1 MRRGRHTERAGRTG
15 AVASIKDVA
24 RKAGVS
30 IASVSRVMNDRENV
44 GKETRERVM
53 AAVRSL
59 RYVPH
64 SGARSLI
71 TRRTSAVGVLLPDL
85 FGEFFSEFIR
95 GIDAGARRRGLQ
107 LLLSSVHGEG
117 PEVAA
122 AILTMRGRVDGL
134 LIMSPH
140 VETALLDQS
149 IPATLPLVLVNSPL
163 VDAPHPTLTIDS
175 YRGARAMVRHLIG
188 CGHTRIAHIAG
199 PVRNFDADQRLR
211 GYRDEMARSLPDCE
225 PLVLEG
231 DFSERSGHRA
241 GSRLADRLLGGDFS
255 ERSGYRAGSRLAD
268 RLLGGDFS
276 ERAGSRLADRL
287 LGGDFS
293 ERAGYRSG
301 SRLAARLAVHPASTP
316 PATDISSVG
325 PRPALADWR
334 PDAVFASND
343 MMAVGCLVAFRE
355 AGLRVP
361 DDIAVAGFDDIPLA
375 ALVSPALTTAR
386 VHIAELGR
394 RALDQLLLGIENPQ
408 RTRRAAQVFVPEL
421 VIRESCGAAN
431 LPERRLRRP
440 PSRTS

>member
-1 MRRGRHTERAGRTG
+1 MKENVYMRRGRHTESAGRAG

-71 TRRTSAVGVLLPDL
+71 TRRTNAIGVLLPDL

-122 AILTMRGRVDGL
+122 AIRTMRGRVDGL
-134 LIMSPH
+134 LVMSPH
-140 VETALLDQS
+140 VETALLDRN
-149 IPATLPLVLVNSPL
+149 IPSALPLVLVNSPL

-175 YRGARAMVRHLIG
+175 YRGARAMVRHLVG
-188 CGHTRIAHIAG
+188 CGHTRIAHVAG
-199 PVRNFDADQRLR
+199 PGRNFDADERQR
-211 GYRDEMARSLPDCE
+211 GYRDEMALSVPDSE
-225 PLVLEG
+225 PLVVEG

-241 GSRLADRLLGGDFS
+241 GQL
-255 ERSGYRAGSRLAD
+255 
-268 RLLGGDFS
+268 
-276 ERAGSRLADRL
+276 
-287 LGGDFS
+287 
-293 ERAGYRSG
+293 
-301 SRLAARLAVHPASTP
+301 LAARRPVHSASTS
-316 PATDISSVG
+316 PAEDTPSVG
-325 PRPALADWR
+325 PSGRPPLAADR
-334 PDAVFASND
+334 PDAVFAAND
-343 MMAVGCLVAFRE
+343 MMAVGCMAAFRE

-361 DDIAVAGFDDIPLA
+361 DDIALAGFDDIPLA

-394 RALDQLLLGIENPQ
+394 RALEQLLLGIENPQ
-408 RTRRAAQVFVPEL
+408 RTRRAAQAFVPEL

-440 PSRTS
+440 PPRTS

>member
-1 MRRGRHTERAGRTG
+1 MKENVYMRRGRHTASAGRAG

-71 TRRTSAVGVLLPDL
+71 TKRTSAVGVLLPDL
-85 FGEFFSEFIR
+85 YGEFFSEIIR
-95 GIDAGARRRGLQ
+95 GIDAGARQRGLQ

-122 AILTMRGRVDGL
+122 AIRTMRGRVDGL
-134 LIMSPH
+134 LVMSPH
-140 VETALLDQS
+140 VETALLEQN
-149 IPATLPLVLVNSPL
+149 IPSTLPLVLINSPL

-175 YRGARAMVRHLIG
+175 YRGARAMVRHLLG
-188 CGHTRIAHIAG
+188 CGHTRIAHVSGA
-199 PVRNFDADQRLR
+199 VRNFDADERRR
-211 GYRDEMARSLPDCE
+211 GYRDELARALPDVE

-231 DFSERSGHRA
+231 DFSERSG
-241 GSRLADRLLGGDFS
+241 
-255 ERSGYRAGSRLAD
+255 YRAGQQ
-268 RLLGGDFS
+268 
-276 ERAGSRLADRL
+276 
-287 LGGDFS
+287 
-293 ERAGYRSG
+293 
-301 SRLAARLAVHPASTP
+301 LAAAAE
-316 PATDISSVG
+316 
-325 PRPALADWR
+325 R
-334 PDAVFASND
+334 PDAVFAAND

-361 DDIAVAGFDDIPLA
+361 DDIALAGFDDIPLA
-375 ALVSPALTTAR
+375 ALVSPTLTTAR

-394 RALDQLLLGIENPQ
+394 RALEQLLLSIESPQ
-408 RTRRAAQVFVPEL
+408 RTRQAAQAFVPEL
-421 VIRESCGAAN
+421 VIRESCGAEN

-440 PSRTS
+440 PPRTS

>member
-1 MRRGRHTERAGRTG
+1 MRRGRHTAGAGRTG

-71 TRRTSAVGVLLPDL
+71 TRRTSAIGVLLPDL

-95 GIDAGARRRGLQ
+95 GIDEGARRRGLQ

-122 AILTMRGRVDGL
+122 AIRTMRGRVDGL
-134 LIMSPH
+134 LVMSPH
-140 VETALLDQS
+140 VETALLEQT
-149 IPATLPLVLVNSPL
+149 IPVTLPLVLVNSPL

-188 CGHTRIAHIAG
+188 CGHTVIAHIAG
-199 PVRNFDADQRLR
+199 PGRNFDADERLR
-211 GYRDEMARSLPDCE
+211 GYRDEMARTLPDSE

-231 DFSERSGHRA
+231 DFSERSG
-241 GSRLADRLLGGDFS
+241 
-255 ERSGYRAGSRLAD
+255 YRAGHQLSD
-268 RLLGGDFS
+268 R
-276 ERAGSRLADRL
+276 
-287 LGGDFS
+287 
-293 ERAGYRSG
+293 
-301 SRLAARLAVHPASTP
+301 PAS
-316 PATDISSVG
+316 S
-325 PRPALADWR
+325 R

-386 VHIAELGR
+386 VHIAEMGR
-394 RALDQLLLGIENPQ
+394 RALEQLLLSIENPQ
-408 RTRRAAQVFVPEL
+408 RNRRAAQAFVPEL
-421 VIRESCGAAN
+421 VIRESCGAASP
-431 LPERRLRRP
+431 PERQLRRS

>member
-1 MRRGRHTERAGRTG
+1 
-15 AVASIKDVA
+15 VASIKDVA

-44 GKETRERVM
+44 GTETRERVM

-71 TRRTSAVGVLLPDL
+71 TRRTGAIGVLLPDL

-95 GIDAGARRRGLQ
+95 GIDTGARRRGLQ

-122 AILTMRGRVDGL
+122 AIRTMRGRVDGL
-134 LIMSPH
+134 LVMSPH
-140 VETALLDQS
+140 VETALLEQTV
-149 IPATLPLVLVNSPL
+149 PATLPLVLVNSPL

-175 YRGARAMVRHLIG
+175 YRGARAMVRHLVG

-199 PVRNFDADQRLR
+199 PGRNFDADQRLR
-211 GYRDEMARSLPDCE
+211 GYRDEMARALPDSE

-231 DFSERSGHRA
+231 DFSQG
-241 GSRLADRLLGGDFS
+241 
-255 ERSGYRAGSRLAD
+255 SGYRAGQRI
-268 RLLGGDFS
+268 
-276 ERAGSRLADRL
+276 
-287 LGGDFS
+287 
-293 ERAGYRSG
+293 
-301 SRLAARLAVHPASTP
+301 ARLPVNTASTSPARDTTPVAPAGRP
-316 PATDISSVG
+316 PVASNPVATS
-325 PRPALADWR
+325 R

-361 DDIAVAGFDDIPLA
+361 DDVAVAGFDDIPLA

-386 VHIAELGR
+386 VHIAEMGR
-394 RALDQLLLGIENPQ
+394 RALEQLLLSIENPQ
-408 RTRRAAQVFVPEL
+408 RNRRAAQAFVPEL
-421 VIRESCGAAN
+421 VIRESCGAASP
-431 LPERRLRRP
+431 PERQLRRP